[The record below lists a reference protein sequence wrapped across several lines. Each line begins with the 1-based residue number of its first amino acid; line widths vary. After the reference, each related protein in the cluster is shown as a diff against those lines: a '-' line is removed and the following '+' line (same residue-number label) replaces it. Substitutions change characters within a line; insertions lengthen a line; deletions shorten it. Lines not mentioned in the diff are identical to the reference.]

1 MTPPFLTIISCI
13 ALFVPV
19 TGFGMIFKTLTVG
32 VKYINITSN
41 RVIIMK
47 RKIITIIILPFSML
61 LMTEVGAQNVVP
73 AEGIIVHQD
82 APRACWVVNL
92 DPEPKTLKKAW
103 QDYIKKEFDVKMKG
117 AGFFLNN
124 DLLSAEQVM
133 LTSVSTDPLNLHTNI
148 VEDVNGSE
156 MKVFAELKSEIYAN
170 RSSQAPAFRALR
182 EILEDFLAEYLPAYY
197 HSRVTD
203 AEKRLV
209 ELAEERE
216 DLKKDIARDADK
228 IEELQQQIEE
238 RELKLE
244 ANRAKLE
251 LAESKLVA
259 RKEKLERIRNQV
271 R

>member
-1 MTPPFLTIISCI
+1 MTPPFPTIIRCI
-13 ALFVPV
+13 VEFVPV
-19 TGFGMIFKTLTVG
+19 TGFGMIFKTLIVG
-32 VKYINITSN
+32 VKNSN
-41 RVIIMK
+41 STLNQVIIMK

-61 LMTEVGAQNVVP
+61 LITVVGAQNVVP

-82 APRACWVVNL
+82 APRSCWVVNL

-103 QDYIKKEFDVKMKG
+103 QNYIKKEFDVKMKG
-117 AGFFLNN
+117 AGLFLNN
-124 DLLSAEQVM
+124 DLLSAEQVT

-148 VEDVNGSE
+148 VEDINGSE
-156 MKVFAELKSEIYAN
+156 MKVFAELKSDIYAN

-216 DLKKDIARDADK
+216 DLKKHIARDSEK
-228 IEELQQQIEE
+228 IEELQNEIEQ
-238 RELKLE
+238 RQLELGS
-244 ANRAKLE
+244 NQAKLD
-251 LAESKLVA
+251 LAESKLEA
-259 RKEKLERIRNQV
+259 RKTKLERIRSQL